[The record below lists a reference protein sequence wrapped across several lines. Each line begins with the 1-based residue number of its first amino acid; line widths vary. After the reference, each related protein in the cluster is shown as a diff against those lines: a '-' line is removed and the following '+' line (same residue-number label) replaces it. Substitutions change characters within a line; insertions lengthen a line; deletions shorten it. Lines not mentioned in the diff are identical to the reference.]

1 MIKTKDIKYSVPGKD
16 IIKDI
21 DLTIEKG
28 KFYGI
33 LGPNGS
39 GKTTLLDIL
48 AGIIEGH
55 SGDIII
61 ADKNITGYSK
71 KELAKVLA
79 LVPQNFD
86 TAFPFS
92 VEEVLEMGRYPHK
105 KKFAFGKKD
114 DQRIIDEVIEELEL
128 QDMLEKKVTD
138 LSGGERQRV
147 VFGKAL
153 IQDTPL
159 LFLDESTSNLDPYYA
174 HSLLTKVRSRV
185 DDRGLTVVSV
195 FHDFNLASLYCDE
208 VIFLKDGKVV
218 KSGKTEETLSPETI
232 KYVFNIN
239 SRLMEDGEK
248 KFVIPYM

>member
-16 IIKDI
+16 IIKNI
-21 DLTIEKG
+21 DLNIQRG

-55 SGDIII
+55 SGDVII

-71 KELAKVLA
+71 KELAKVMA

-105 KKFAFGKKD
+105 KKFSFGRKD
-114 DQRIIDEVIEELEL
+114 DQKIIDEVTKELEL
-128 QDMLEKKVTD
+128 ENMLEKKVTD

-239 SRLMEDGEK
+239 SKLMDDGEK